1 MEQNITI
8 LIVEDEL
15 SLLKA
20 NKKFFEEQ
28 NYTVCA
34 ADTLAKARE
43 LFEENM
49 PDLIILDVMLPD
61 GTGFEFC
68 NEVRAKSNVPIIFL
82 TALDNVRDEE
92 QGFALGGDDY
102 LIKPVDLNRLKI
114 RIVAMLRRNME
125 VSHGRVEIPP
135 LSLDPSTGICVLE
148 GKEISLSPMEQRLL
162 YYFMKNPNK
171 MIPRNKV
178 YEDVWNTT
186 VLDSAPTV
194 VEHIYR
200 LRKKLGTTNPD
211 SYFNIASANREYMF
225 TKVRY

>member
-1 MEQNITI
+1 MEHTANI

-20 NKKFFEEQ
+20 NQKFFEEQ
-28 NYTVCA
+28 HYTVYA
-34 ADTLAKARE
+34 ADTLSKARE
-43 LFEENM
+43 LFEENV

-68 NEVRAKSNVPIIFL
+68 NEVRASSNIPVIFL
-82 TALDNVRDEE
+82 TALDNIRDEE

-102 LIKPVDLNRLKI
+102 LIKPVDLNRLNI
-114 RIVAMLRRNME
+114 RVAAMLRRNME

-135 LSLDPSTGICVLE
+135 LSLDPSTGICILE
-148 GKEISLSPMEQRLL
+148 GNEISLSPMEQKLL

-171 MIPRNKV
+171 MISRDKV
-178 YEDVWNTT
+178 YEDVWNTA
-186 VLDSAPTV
+186 VLDGAPTV
-194 VEHIYR
+194 VEHVYR
-200 LRKKLGTTNPD
+200 LRKKLGTINPD